1 MEDGTFVHP
10 PYLMSTY
17 WPCEELRFRVICLPL
32 PGKVVRWLLCARLWA
47 EGAAVTRTAGVPA
60 LVEFI
65 AAH

>member
-1 MEDGTFVHP
+1 
-10 PYLMSTY
+10 MSTY